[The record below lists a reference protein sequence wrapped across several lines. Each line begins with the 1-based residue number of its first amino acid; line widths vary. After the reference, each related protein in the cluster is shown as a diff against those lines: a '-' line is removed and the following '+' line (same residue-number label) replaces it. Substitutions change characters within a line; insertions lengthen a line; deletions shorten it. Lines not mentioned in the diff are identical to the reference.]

1 MVIARDEGSNG
12 QKCGHATPG
21 DYHEAMSSRLETL
34 RGMIAADPKN
44 SFVRYALATE
54 LVKAGQVQDAVAE
67 FRGLIAEDPNYSAA
81 YYHGG
86 RALESLGDLDAARS
100 LYEEGIA
107 ATMKNGDA
115 HTRSELQA
123 ALDLL

>member
-1 MVIARDEGSNG
+1 M
-12 QKCGHATPG
+12 KH
-21 DYHEAMSSRLETL
+21 MSSRLETL
-34 RGMIAADPKN
+34 REMVAADPKN

-54 LVKAGQVQDAVAE
+54 LVKSGQVQDAIAE
-67 FRGLIAEDPNYSAA
+67 FRGLLADDPGYSAA

-86 RALESLGDLDAARS
+86 RALESLGDLDAARAM
-100 LYEEGIA
+100 YEQGIA
-107 ATMKNGDA
+107 ATSANGDS